1 MPKII
6 SKQAQKLRGIKAK
19 IFNKKRFV
27 EKIKIKKT
35 YSLMTL
41 ELRHTRKK
49 TWKFALSQRKAPSLH
64 TCWIERTRTERR

>member
-27 EKIKIKKT
+27 EKVKMKKT
-35 YSLMTL
+35 
-41 ELRHTRKK
+41 
-49 TWKFALSQRKAPSLH
+49 
-64 TCWIERTRTERR
+64 